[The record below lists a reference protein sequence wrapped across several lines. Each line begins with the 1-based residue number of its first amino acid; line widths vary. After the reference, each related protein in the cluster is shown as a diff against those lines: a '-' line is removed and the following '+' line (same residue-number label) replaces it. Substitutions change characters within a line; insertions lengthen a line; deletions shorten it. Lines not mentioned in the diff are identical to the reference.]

1 MRVLYYTD
9 SLRIGGKERQLVA
22 LLKGLKPR
30 RDMELLLVC
39 MDRGEFY
46 EPDVKALSIP
56 MTYLFRKSRWDPR
69 VLRGFYRLVQEFK
82 PDVIHTNSAMS
93 SAYALPIAKWF
104 GVPLINGSIRNCF
117 EPRSLRLKVE
127 RSLLA
132 WSDFRI
138 ANSAAGLQS
147 RGFSQD
153 SARDFVV
160 YNGFDVAR
168 VQSPEAQS
176 PEARSREARFD
187 NSCNGNGD
195 GHARVGMV
203 AEFRPDKDFRTFF
216 LAALQVVRGRSDV
229 TFVTVGDGE
238 TLDEMKALASGA
250 GDRIQ
255 FLGRRKNVEPIV
267 NCFTVGVLAS
277 FTEGISNSIMEYMA
291 LAKPVVATD
300 CGGSRELVLDGKTG
314 FLVPP
319 RDPEALAERITYL
332 MDHPAE
338 ARGMGLAGQ
347 KHIEENFSLQKMVDK
362 TVDIYEHAI
371 RSPSRR
377 VVWAETVR
385 SR

>member
-9 SLRIGGKERQLVA
+9 SLRIGGKERQLVE
-22 LLKGLKPR
+22 LLKGLKQR
-30 RDMELLLVC
+30 QEMELLLVC

-69 VLRGFYRLVQEFK
+69 VLREFYRLVQEFK

-93 SAYALPIAKWF
+93 SAYALPVAKWF

-147 RGFSQD
+147 RGFSLN

-168 VQSPEAQS
+168 IQSPEAPS
-176 PEARSREARFD
+176 SETCFD
-187 NSCNGNGD
+187 HSGNGNGD

-203 AEFRPDKDFRTFF
+203 AEFRPDKDFRTFL
-216 LAALQVVRGRSDV
+216 LAAGQVVGSRSDV

-238 TLDEMKALASGA
+238 TLDEMKALASDA

-255 FLGRRKNVEPIV
+255 FLGRRKDVEPIV
-267 NCFTVGVLAS
+267 NCFTIGVLAS

-319 RDPEALAERITYL
+319 RDPEALAGRITYL
-332 MDHPAE
+332 MDHPGE
-338 ARGMGLAGQ
+338 ARGMGQAGK

-362 TVDIYEHAI
+362 TVDIYEHAVQSA
-371 RSPSRR
+371 RHR
-377 VVWAETVR
+377 VVWEETVR
-385 SR
+385 SS

>member
-9 SLRIGGKERQLVA
+9 SLRIGGKERQLVE
-22 LLKGLKPR
+22 LLKGLKQ
-30 RDMELLLVC
+30 RDAMELLLVC

-69 VLRGFYRLVQEFK
+69 VLREFYRLVQDFK

-117 EPRSLRLKVE
+117 EPRSLRLKIE

-138 ANSAAGLQS
+138 ANSVAGLQS
-147 RGFSQD
+147 RGFSPD

-160 YNGFDVAR
+160 YNGFDVTR

-176 PEARSREARFD
+176 PEARFNHA
-187 NSCNGNGD
+187 CNGNGD

-203 AEFRPDKDFRTFF
+203 AEFRPDKDFRTFL
-216 LAALQVVRGRSDV
+216 LAALQVVGSRPKA
-229 TFVTVGDGE
+229 TFVTVGDGD
-238 TLDEMKALASGA
+238 TLDEMKALASAA

-255 FLGRRKNVEPIV
+255 FLGRRKDVEQIV
-267 NCFTVGVLAS
+267 NCFTIGVLAS

-300 CGGSRELVLDGKTG
+300 CGGSRELVLDGETG

-319 RDPEALAERITYL
+319 RDPAALAGRINYL
-332 MDHPAE
+332 LDHPDE
-338 ARGMGLAGQ
+338 ARRMGLAGK

-371 RSPSRR
+371 QSASRR
-377 VVWAETVR
+377 VVWEETVR
-385 SR
+385 SS